1 MTVTSKDLSPG
12 TVVAWKTWTGA
23 EATATVAIVEPFP
36 GLDHGSP
43 GMYWEATF
51 ARSLDESLAA
61 TKGLR
66 VVS

>member
-23 EATATVAIVEPFP
+23 EATATVSMVERFRV
-36 GLDHGSP
+36 STRE

>member
-12 TVVAWKTWTGA
+12 TVLAWKTWTGA
-23 EATATVAIVEPFP
+23 EATATVAFVEPFRVSTT
-36 GLDHGSP
+36 SP